1 MDNKEHMNTK
11 RIFKNLSVVYRELFR
26 YARQSIWQLPLYA
39 LVCIILPLLLSAI
52 PAVAIEMLTQ
62 DDLGRYVFGISALL
76 AASTLLTVIRIFL
89 GNRFDLNIMRPFV
102 AQMPDDGFLQSGAG
116 APAEKDVP
124 RYVQCHEQWAWR
136 GGSHPLFV

>member
-1 MDNKEHMNTK
+1 MDNKEHMSTK

-62 DDLGRYVFGISALL
+62 DDLGRCVWHQR
-76 AASTLLTVIRIFL
+76 AA
-89 GNRFDLNIMRPFV
+89 GGQYAFDCHTHFSGKPF
-102 AQMPDDGFLQSGAG
+102 
-116 APAEKDVP
+116 
-124 RYVQCHEQWAWR
+124 
-136 GGSHPLFV
+136 